1 MEDVLDLYAEASDP
15 KHPVVCFDES
25 PTQLILT
32 EYNEA
37 RPPSGTLV
45 LRQNPDADLPGCHAD
60 DEGENDRSL
69 ITSDT
74 KTTRHR
80 LACLQSPDRLAASTG
95 ISKRFYVP
103 SDWVT
108 SDLALPAAKEAT
120 QTRSACHPHDQLYL

>member
-1 MEDVLDLYAEASDP
+1 M
-15 KHPVVCFDES
+15 
-25 PTQLILT
+25 
-32 EYNEA
+32 
-37 RPPSGTLV
+37 

-108 SDLALPAAKEAT
+108 SDLALPAAKEAA